1 MFSRSPKPL
10 MREEN
15 KAGPPQSW
23 AAKYLVFPKL
33 LYFTLNVLV
42 YSIYTFTA
50 KYFSDVWRIPEHHFG
65 YILGLCAVGFSGS
78 ILWTMIAD
86 RTKQHRLILLLTTLG
101 YAGSFSLLR
110 SGLFLQAPLRDRL
123 IFVAICYGLANFFMS
138 ALFPL
143 LDNRV
148 LMILA
153 AEPGSFSKELFGR
166 QRLWGVLGQSVVTL
180 LNGATIAVWG
190 FDAMFVNL
198 VASSLIFSLLI
209 IFGVPSTTNLKKD
222 ENHPCE
228 PIQPSIP
235 FGEAA
240 RRLIYSPTYL
250 FFLLIILVAGT
261 TRGVAGNYLPQ
272 YLERVMNLSTLEISL
287 ILQSRIVAEVGIFFM
302 GQPLMNWLGIHWLLA
317 VAQLT
322 GLLRVLIY
330 AILPSHWTSIPL
342 IVELL
347 KGVNNACLVS
357 AGVRYVHDLSPP
369 GVEAT
374 AQGLF
379 SGVHSYLA
387 NAASGFFGGAILH
400 MCSSHAEPFKVLF
413 AYTSILSTVGLV
425 AFVAYYLIRRTKTVH
440 R

>member
-1 MFSRSPKPL
+1 
-10 MREEN
+10 MRKEI
-15 KAGPPQSW
+15 KAGLPRSW
-23 AAKYLVFPKL
+23 AANYLVFPKL
-33 LYFTLNVLV
+33 LYFTLNILV
-42 YSIYTFTA
+42 YSTYTFTA

-78 ILWTMIAD
+78 LLWTMVAD
-86 RTKQHRLILLLTTLG
+86 RTRQHRLVLLLTTLG

-123 IFVAICYGLANFFMS
+123 IFVATCYGLANFFMS

-153 AEPGSFSKELFGR
+153 AEPEPFSKELFGR

-180 LNGATIAVWG
+180 LNGATITIWG
-190 FDAMFVNL
+190 FDAMFTNL
-198 VASSLIFSLLI
+198 VASSMIFSLLI
-209 IFGVPSTTNLKKD
+209 ILGVSSKMNSRQD
-222 ENHPCE
+222 ERYPCE

-235 FGEAA
+235 FCEAA
-240 RRLIYSPTYL
+240 QRLIYSPNYL
-250 FFLLIILVAGT
+250 FFLAIILVAGT
-261 TRGVAGNYLPQ
+261 TRGVSGNYLPQ
-272 YLERVMNLSTLEISL
+272 YLEKVMNLSTLEISL
-287 ILQSRIVAEVGIFFM
+287 VLQSRIIAEVGIFFM

-330 AILPSHWTSIPL
+330 AILPSRWTGIPL

-357 AGVRYVHDLSPP
+357 AGVRYVHELSPP

-374 AQGLF
+374 AQGFF

-387 NAASGFFGGAILH
+387 NAASGFFGGTILQ
-400 MCSSHAEPFKVLF
+400 MCSHHAEPFKALF
-413 AYTSILSTVGLV
+413 AYTSILSTAGIV
-425 AFVAYYLIRRTKTVH
+425 AFAAYCLVKYTKAAH